1 MYSKKVIAGALVAAA
16 LIPALAFAQTSD
28 TQSQIRALLEQ
39 IQTLQKQLMVL
50 ISSSGVFKPIG
61 DQGTGIVSGKITTVA
76 SSSITVENRE
86 GAKSVTVNYTA
97 STTIEVFNASSTP
110 QWQAGTSADLVV
122 GKGVAVQGTRSGE
135 NTVDATRIKVG
146 ILAATKERA
155 TNVPPGQVGK
165 ALCIALNRNLHRGS
179 QGEDVKKLQEMLKED
194 RELGFN
200 ADATGVFGPLTARA
214 MMLFQK
220 KNGIAPADDGSVG
233 PLTRGILMRRCG
245 DGLGNSGH
253 GSWNSGPGSMRIK
266 MNENT
271 QLQSTST
278 SVDDGGGDDDESEDE
293 DEDDGEDEND
303 DNSGSDSDSN
313 SGSGSQ

>member
-61 DQGTGIVSGKITTVA
+61 DQGTGIVSGKITAVA

-253 GSWNSGPGSMRIK
+253 GSWNSG
-266 MNENT
+266 
-271 QLQSTST
+271 
-278 SVDDGGGDDDESEDE
+278 
-293 DEDDGEDEND
+293 
-303 DNSGSDSDSN
+303 
-313 SGSGSQ
+313 